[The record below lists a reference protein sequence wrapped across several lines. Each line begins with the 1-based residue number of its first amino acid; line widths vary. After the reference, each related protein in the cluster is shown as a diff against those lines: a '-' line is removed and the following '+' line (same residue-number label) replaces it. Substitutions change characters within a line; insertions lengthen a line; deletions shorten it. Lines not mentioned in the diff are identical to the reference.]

1 MALTDFGKAVR
12 KARIDTGFTLLTM
25 AQKLGTTPAFL
36 SGLETGRKN
45 IPSKWVEAISH
56 LFAEHGY
63 EIEHLGMLADVANQT
78 VPIDGLPHEQ
88 QMLLAGFAKSKFTPD
103 ELKKFATLLA
113 EINKK

>member
-25 AQKLGTTPAFL
+25 AQRLGTTPAYL

-45 IPSKWVEAISH
+45 ISSKWVEAIYD
-56 LFAEHGY
+56 LFAEQGY
-63 EIEHLGMLADVANQT
+63 YIDELRMLADIANET
-78 VPIDGLPHEQ
+78 VPLQGLPPEQ
-88 QMLLAGFAKSKFTPD
+88 QMLVAGFAKSQFTPE
-103 ELKKFATLLA
+103 ELKKFALLLA